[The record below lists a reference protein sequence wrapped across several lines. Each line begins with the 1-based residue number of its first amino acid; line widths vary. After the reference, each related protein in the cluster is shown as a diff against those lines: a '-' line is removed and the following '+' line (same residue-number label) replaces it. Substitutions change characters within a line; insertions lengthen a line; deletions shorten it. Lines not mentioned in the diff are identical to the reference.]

1 VTIATVART
10 GLSIAPNFGSENLL
24 KWLVETCDRPRR
36 CAAEQRDER
45 TAVHDFLVHSI
56 TSSARPI
63 SGSGTEMPS
72 AFAVYCSSS
81 TSVSCVHHETSCW
94 PPSMSYVA
102 PVSAVLLMM

>member
-1 VTIATVART
+1 MTIATVART

-56 TSSARPI
+56 TSSARAR
-63 SGSGTEMPS
+63 SVGGTVRPS
-72 AFAVYCSSS
+72 AL
-81 TSVSCVHHETSCW
+81 
-94 PPSMSYVA
+94 
-102 PVSAVLLMM
+102 AVLRLITNSILVGNSTGRSPGLVPFKILST